1 MKTKKTYEDQ
11 LMAAVKDAD
20 EDPISIPE
28 LRRLVG
34 QFIAHYM
41 SEDFEFFKVMN
52 PENRKKFFEK
62 FFKTLY

>member
-1 MKTKKTYEDQ
+1 MNTKRTYEDN
-11 LMAAVKDAD
+11 LLAAVKDAD
-20 EDPISIPE
+20 EVEISIPE

-34 QFIAHYM
+34 QFIAIYLKD
-41 SEDFEFFKVMN
+41 DFVNFPVLN